1 MAESTAASDERHDE
15 RSPLKKVMGPKL
27 LLLFIVGDV
36 LGAGVYAVTGDIAAQ
51 VGGLAWLPFLVAFA
65 VAGLTALS
73 YLELVTKYPQAAGA
87 ALYAHKAFG
96 LHFVTFIVA
105 FAVISS
111 GITSASTASTL
122 LSSNLLAGL
131 DATLGSAGGLE
142 WIGIPTGDTAALAV
156 ALGFMLLLAAI
167 NLRGVGESVKFNV
180 VLTLVEL
187 VALAIVIGIGLW
199 VMGRGDGDISRVT
212 DFTSPGDVSALV
224 AITVATAIA
233 FFSMVGFEDSVNM
246 VEECKDPRGVFPR
259 AMLTGLGI
267 AVVIYMLVAIAVVTV
282 LTAEEITRSGES
294 ETGVLL
300 AVVREGMPGFPVST
314 IFPFLTV
321 FAVANTALINMLMAS
336 RLIYGMANQRVL
348 PSGLGKVLPNRQS
361 PWAAIAFTTGLAL
374 VLIVVVDNLAESTVT
389 ALAGT
394 TGLLL
399 LLVFA
404 VVNVAVIVL
413 RRDPAPE
420 RTFRAPKLTPYVAA
434 VACLYLAGPWA
445 RLADQM
451 VQYKI
456 AGGMLLV
463 GIVLWGVTWLVN
475 KREDRSSEFQDV
487 DNLEG

>member
-1 MAESTAASDERHDE
+1 M
-15 RSPLKKVMGPKL
+15 M
-27 LLLFIVGDV
+27 
-36 LGAGVYAVTGDIAAQ
+36 
-51 VGGLAWLPFLVAFA
+51 
-65 VAGLTALS
+65 
-73 YLELVTKYPQAAGA
+73 
-87 ALYAHKAFG
+87 
-96 LHFVTFIVA
+96 
-105 FAVISS
+105 
-111 GITSASTASTL
+111 
-122 LSSNLLAGL
+122 
-131 DATLGSAGGLE
+131 
-142 WIGIPTGDTAALAV
+142 
-156 ALGFMLLLAAI
+156 LLAAI

-180 VLTLVEL
+180 VLTLIEL
-187 VALAIVIGIGLW
+187 TALAIVIGIGLW

-212 DFTSPGDVSALV
+212 EFTSPGDVSALV

-282 LTAEEITRSGES
+282 LTAEEITKGADS

-300 AVVREGMPGFPVST
+300 AVVREGMPGLPREHDLPV
-314 IFPFLTV
+314 PDGLRRRQHR
-321 FAVANTALINMLMAS
+321 AHQHAHGQPA
-336 RLIYGMANQRVL
+336 RLRHGQPAGAPQRR
-348 PSGLGKVLPNRQS
+348 SARCCRARQS

-374 VLIVVVDNLAESTVT
+374 VLIVVVENLAESTVT

-399 LLVFA
+399 LCVFA

-420 RTFRAPKLTPYVAA
+420 GTFRAPKVTPFIAA

-445 RLADQM
+445 RLSDQM

-463 GIVLWGVTWLVN
+463 GVVLWGVTWVAN
-475 KREDRSSEFQDV
+475 KRENRSSEFKDV
-487 DNLEG
+487 DNLGG